1 MPREPSTLI
10 QDWSR
15 PVTIH
20 QSMMA
25 GQKENVTARLLLSR
39 FGNTISVSFLSN
51 RTERTRIPQLI
62 DKEINCFL
70 SMT

>member
-39 FGNTISVSFLSN
+39 FGNAISVPFLRQQDRKDAHS
-51 RTERTRIPQLI
+51 TI
-62 DKEINCFL
+62 DR
-70 SMT
+70 